1 VVEGVVEGGGEAG
14 DAGGEGGFVGG
25 CEIFEEVQAGEE
37 AHPHLRS
44 QSVNLIPV
52 FMGPL
57 SIL

>member
-1 VVEGVVEGGGEAG
+1 MEGGGEAG
-14 DAGGEGGFVGG
+14 DGGGEGGFVGG